1 MGAKIKDEVP
11 NMIMDAHMGRVKE
24 ASERGESDSVANSI
38 EKSGIA
44 GTEKDAPGEEKDK
57 DKESKDDEK
66 SAEKKDSTDEAMD
79 TSKAPEVKKENGTDE
94 NKSSPKDR
102 LIKDGKLQA
111 AAASALS
118 SSAVKAKHL
127 AAVEERK
134 IKSLVALLVETQM
147 KKLEIKLRH
156 FEELETIMDREREA
170 LDHQR
175 QQLIQ
180 ERQQFHLE
188 QLRAAEFRARASAQ
202 QQLTK
207 ESPSTP
213 SSPQPPPQA
222 QTTSPS
228 SSEFPQQQPLNLPSQ
243 PAAIAT
249 APVAAPPTTAPSS
262 Q

>member
-1 MGAKIKDEVP
+1 MGKSAMTEFAKIKDEVP
-11 NMIMDAHMGRVKE
+11 NMIMDAHMGRVKD
-24 ASERGESDSVANSI
+24 ASERGESDSVSNSI

-44 GTEKDAPGEEKDK
+44 GTEKDEEKDK

-94 NKSSPKDR
+94 NKSSPRDR
-102 LIKDGKLQA
+102 LIKDSKLQA

-156 FEELETIMDREREA
+156 FEELETIMDRERET
-170 LDHQR
+170 LEFQKQQLIHER
-175 QQLIQ
+175 QQL
-180 ERQQFHLE
+180 
-188 QLRAAEFRARASAQ
+188 AREGTQTGTGSAGAQ
-202 QQLTK
+202 
-207 ESPSTP
+207 PSNQPTL
-213 SSPQPPPQA
+213 PPPTQPQSEIVTA
-222 QTTSPS
+222 VSPAPATT
-228 SSEFPQQQPLNLPSQ
+228 
-243 PAAIAT
+243 PAAPA
-249 APVAAPPTTAPSS
+249 AVAQS
-262 Q
+262 